1 MISRKATERSD
12 GCGGRSDAGN
22 PSYLPEG
29 RQPRAQ
35 DGGGSTAGLAS
46 PVGAS
51 QRAVATG
58 PPGRQRRAAPT
69 AGPARASAQKE
80 SRAGCAPEKHTVG
93 GPGDAKHRAVSRSEH
108 GRR

>member
-12 GCGGRSDAGN
+12 AGN
-22 PSYLPEG
+22 PSYFPEG

-35 DGGGSTAGLAS
+35 DGGGSAAGLAS

-58 PPGRQRRAAPT
+58 PRAGSAEQRPRRAQHAHQRRRKAGLAVLPGNTRWEAPGTPSTGLCQGLSTVAA
-69 AGPARASAQKE
+69 E
-80 SRAGCAPEKHTVG
+80 V
-93 GPGDAKHRAVSRSEH
+93 
-108 GRR
+108 